1 MLAACALVVAALLLA
16 ACGNDDT
23 TTTTAEATTT
33 VTTAEGE
40 AAAAGT
46 TTTPDGQVIST
57 AEADSGSDAAT
68 AIPDDQDIVSGA
80 QPEIATTTTSTGPEG
95 GVNGVIGEDPNSG
108 VVLSTGSTTTVDP
121 VTGQPVSTAPETVTT
136 TDPDTGEVIVV
147 ASAASDTS
155 STADTTVTTGT
166 DGTATTVTDATT
178 DDTTVTTGADGVAT
192 TVTDATSDTTV
203 TTGADGNETTVTQV
217 PASTDSTFST
227 TTVPLTVDPTLGGND
242 AILSRPFSPE
252 SPWNTSITGDRVDKH
267 SRQWINESRIRVAN
281 AADNQSQTEFDVLDN
296 NTNPALKSTRDC
308 KQDTST
314 RFNGRGRHGH
324 RNNKLNDGR
333 NENSSNCRTINAG
346 LTINVTKWT
355 DPVFSNTQDNAVE
368 RIAICRQ
375 FNCGPDAVSS
385 VVIPADACPDP
396 RYDGWMTVVD
406 NDSRTALDF
415 WRARCENDGSI
426 SYHYVKKWDL
436 DGPGFQKPN
445 GVSARGSGLPLF
457 AGLITPEE
465 IRDGEINH
473 ALAISVPGAATR
485 RYVQP
490 ASRTDGTGLVT
501 SIPEGARMRLKPG
514 AEKALTKRFV
524 RNKDQRRV
532 ARTIITALER
542 YGAIVVDRSAA
553 PTLYAQKNANWT
565 NILPLNLI
573 QQIGLNRFEV
583 TQAGPTFF
591 DPPRVGEGTFDAG
604 TVSSVPSTGSGSQG
618 SEFAT
623 PDTNFGQVLP

>member
-1 MLAACALVVAALLLA
+1 MLAACALLLGALVLA
-16 ACGNDDT
+16 ACGDDSS
-23 TTTTAEATTT
+23 TTTTAAVTTT
-33 VTTAEGE
+33 VTTAEAE

-57 AEADSGSDAAT
+57 AQADAGSDAAT
-68 AIPDDQDIVSGA
+68 AIPGDQDVVAGA
-80 QPEIATTTTSTGPEG
+80 QPEIATTTTATSTGPDG
-95 GVNGVIGEDPNSG
+95 GVNGVVGEDPNGG
-108 VVLSTGSTTTVDP
+108 VVTSTTATTTVDP
-121 VTGQPVSTAPETVTT
+121 VTGEPVGAAPATVTT
-136 TDPDTGEVIVV
+136 TDPDTGAVV
-147 ASAASDTS
+147 VTETS
-155 STADTTVTTGT
+155 TSTDVTTT
-166 DGTATTVTDATT
+166 DE
-178 DDTTVTTGADGVAT
+178 TTVTTGADGLE
-192 TVTDATSDTTV
+192 TTV
-203 TTGADGNETTVTQV
+203 TTPGTTTTPSTAV
-217 PASTDSTFST
+217 PASTSTFST
-227 TTVPLTVDPTLGGND
+227 TTTPLTVDPTLGGNE
-242 AILSRPFSPE
+242 AILSRPFSPD
-252 SPWNTSITGDRVDKH
+252 SPWNTQVTGDKVDKN
-267 SRQWINESRIRVAN
+267 SRRWIKQSRIRVAN
-281 AADNQSQTEFDVLDN
+281 AVDNNSQDGFNVLDN
-296 NTNPALKSTRDC
+296 STNPALRSAKDCQRD
-308 KQDTST
+308 S
-314 RFNGRGRHGH
+314 RGSRRNGKGRANS
-324 RNNKLNDGR
+324 RLNNGR

-355 DPVFSNTQDNAVE
+355 DPVFSNLQDGAIQ

-396 RYDGWMTVVD
+396 RYDGWMTVID
-406 NDSRTALDF
+406 RDSRTALDF

-465 IRDGEINH
+465 IRDGEIDH

-514 AEKALTKRFV
+514 AEKALKGNRFV
-524 RNKDQRRV
+524 RGKDQRRV
-532 ARTIITALER
+532 AGTIIRALER

-573 QQIGLNRFEV
+573 QQIGLNRFVV
-583 TQAGPTFF
+583 TEAGTTFF
-591 DPPRVGEGTFDAG
+591 DPPRVGEGTFTG
-604 TVSSVPSTGSGSQG
+604 TVSTGVSSPPSTGSGSQG
-618 SEFAT
+618 STEFSGPNT
-623 PDTNFGQVLP
+623 DFGQVAP

>member
-1 MLAACALVVAALLLA
+1 
-16 ACGNDDT
+16 
-23 TTTTAEATTT
+23 
-33 VTTAEGE
+33 
-40 AAAAGT
+40 
-46 TTTPDGQVIST
+46 
-57 AEADSGSDAAT
+57 
-68 AIPDDQDIVSGA
+68 
-80 QPEIATTTTSTGPEG
+80 
-95 GVNGVIGEDPNSG
+95 
-108 VVLSTGSTTTVDP
+108 
-121 VTGQPVSTAPETVTT
+121 
-136 TDPDTGEVIVV
+136 
-147 ASAASDTS
+147 
-155 STADTTVTTGT
+155 VTTGA
-166 DGTATTVTDATT
+166 DGIETTVTDATT
-178 DDTTVTTGADGVAT
+178 
-192 TVTDATSDTTV
+192 DTTV
-203 TTGADGNETTVTQV
+203 TTGADGNETTVTVV
-217 PASTDSTFST
+217 PPSTESTFST
-227 TTVPLTVDPTLGGND
+227 TTVPLTVDPTLGND
-242 AILSRPFSPE
+242 EAILSRPFSPD
-252 SPWNTSITGDRVDKH
+252 SPWNTPIADDRVDKN
-267 SRQWINESRIRVAN
+267 SRRWIKQSRIRVAEVADSN
-281 AADNQSQTEFDVLDN
+281 AAQDEVDFLAGGVSSAVQDNKTCRRDSSFNRRARRSDVNGVPGVDDE
-296 NTNPALKSTRDC
+296 R
-308 KQDTST
+308 KQD
-314 RFNGRGRHGH
+314 
-324 RNNKLNDGR
+324 
-333 NENSSNCRTINAG
+333 SSNCRTINAG

-355 DPVFSNTQDNAVE
+355 DPVFSNSQDGAIE

-385 VVIPADACPDP
+385 IVIPPNACPDP

-406 NDSRTALDF
+406 NNSRTALDF
-415 WRARCENDGSI
+415 WRGRCENDGSI

-436 DGPGFQKPN
+436 DGPGFQIPG

-490 ASRTDGTGLVT
+490 ASRTDGTGLPT

-583 TQAGPTFF
+583 VEAGQTFF
-591 DPPRVGEGTFDAG
+591 DPPRAGDGTFDAG
-604 TVSSVPSTGSGSQG
+604 VASFPSTGSGSQ
-618 SEFAT
+618 SVAVA
-623 PDTNFGQVLP
+623 P

>member
-1 MLAACALVVAALLLA
+1 MLAACALLVAALLIT
-16 ACGNDDT
+16 ACGNDST
-23 TTTTAEATTT
+23 TVTSTDAATTT
-33 VTTAEGE
+33 VTTQEGE
-40 AAAAGT
+40 AAAEGT

-57 AEADSGSDAAT
+57 AEADAGSDAAT
-68 AIPDDQDIVSGA
+68 AIPDDQDVVSGE
-80 QPEIATTTTSTGPEG
+80 QPEIATTTTSSGPQG

-108 VVLSTGSTTTVDP
+108 VVLSTTSATTVDP
-121 VTGQPVSTAPETVTT
+121 VTGEPVATTPETVTT
-136 TDPDTGEVIVV
+136 TDPDTGQVIVV
-147 ASAASDTS
+147 ESAAGDS
-155 STADTTVTTGT
+155 
-166 DGTATTVTDATT
+166 
-178 DDTTVTTGADGVAT
+178 
-192 TVTDATSDTTV
+192 TV
-203 TTGADGNETTVTQV
+203 TTGADGNETTVTVV
-217 PASTDSTFST
+217 PPSTDSTFNA
-227 TTVPLTVDPTLGGND
+227 TTVPLTVDPTLGND
-242 AILSRPFSPE
+242 EPILSRPFSPE
-252 SPWNTSITGDRVDKH
+252 SPWNTSIAGDRVDKN
-267 SRQWINESRIRVAN
+267 SRRWIKESRIRVAN
-281 AADNQSQTEFDVLDN
+281 ATDNASQDEFDELDN
-296 NTNPALKSTRDC
+296 STSPALRSARDC
-308 KQDTST
+308 KDESSLN
-314 RFNGRGRHGH
+314 RRHGKN
-324 RNNKLNDGR
+324 RNNGLNDGR

-355 DPVFSNTQDNAVE
+355 DPVFSNSQDDAIE

-385 VVIPADACPDP
+385 IVIPPNACPDP
-396 RYDGWMTVVD
+396 RYDGWMTVID
-406 NDSRTALDF
+406 NNSRTALDF

-490 ASRTDGTGLVT
+490 ASRTDGTGLAT
-501 SIPEGARMRLKPG
+501 SIPEGARMRLKRG

-573 QQIGLNRFEV
+573 QQIGLDRFEV
-583 TQAGPTFF
+583 VQAGPTFF
-591 DPPRVGEGTFDAG
+591 DPPRIGEGTFSSG
-604 TVSSVPSTGSGSQG
+604 TVVPSFPSTGSGSQA
-618 SEFAT
+618 SEFSS